1 MKALI
6 VGGGS
11 VGRFIAE
18 QLGAS
23 GHSVTIL
30 DNDSGPV
37 PVNNPVIADV
47 APTTLLDMPAADLGD
62 LVGEGVPGHPFW
74 TCVGA
79 VQDDLGDRIAGDALE
94 NHGMSFR

>member
-18 QLGAS
+18 QLGAT

-30 DNDSGPV
+30 ESEASIV
-37 PVNNPVIADV
+37 KQY
-47 APTTLLDMPAADLGD
+47 AAL
-62 LVGEGVPGHPFW
+62 GVPGVTW
-74 TCVGA
+74 VK
-79 VQDDLGDRIAGDALE
+79 GDGCAITSATG
-94 NHGMSFR
+94 FC